1 MGSTEVVQRG
11 HSAQRKGT
19 CAIFKATFSVEQ
31 WGVPRAASSTGTH
44 ACGVTCRQSPGAAA
58 HMQCTGCMCVQRGP
72 WCSQCR
78 MTGSTTAP
86 PWSTFAVTYCMPVW
100 HTQCGLLGCR
110 EAGMEFS
117 GHCGPFTRHCAE
129 TVDSTETPCCC
140 AVYSEPW
147 V

>member
-58 HMQCTGCMCVQRGP
+58 HMQCAGCIRSVLFPSGLSVLKFELVLELMH
-72 WCSQCR
+72 
-78 MTGSTTAP
+78 
-86 PWSTFAVTYCMPVW
+86 TYVLDVFICFSFQACYYYKIFTIQKIWYMYVLCDLSRW
-100 HTQCGLLGCR
+100 HMQAL
-110 EAGMEFS
+110 
-117 GHCGPFTRHCAE
+117 
-129 TVDSTETPCCC
+129 
-140 AVYSEPW
+140 
-147 V
+147 